1 MAQKHI
7 MQEQTVQVGL
17 NINVGSQPGFYFT
30 NHMKEVKTMLPKSF
44 FISGFSI
51 NGDSLSDYVPLE
63 ITKEKPYIELN
74 GLLTSYYKGEM
85 LNGQSLIPSLL
96 IQLSLVI
103 SDNTSKSVK
112 DIKEIPTHTQTLDVK
127 SASLSA
133 YPSLKKPALFTVRLN
148 PFRDFSFDSKT
159 LSYGNYY
166 FQIAIFI
173 DTKRS
178 VEAENLLVVNVPGR
192 FKYFGNNGENNNEQ

>member
-1 MAQKHI
+1 
-7 MQEQTVQVGL
+7 
-17 NINVGSQPGFYFT
+17 
-30 NHMKEVKTMLPKSF
+30 MLPKSF

-51 NGDSLSDYVPLE
+51 NGESLSDYVPLE

-85 LNGQSLIPSLL
+85 LNGREIIPRLL

-103 SDNTSKSVK
+103 SDNPKNFVE
-112 DIKEIPTHTQTLDVK
+112 DIKEIPTHIQSLDVK
-127 SASLSA
+127 SAALSA

-148 PFRDFSFDSKT
+148 PFREPSLNFKS

-173 DTKRS
+173 DTKRT
-178 VEAENLLVVNVPGR
+178 VEAESLLVANVPGK
-192 FKYFGNNGENNNEQ
+192 FKYFGNDGDKNDE